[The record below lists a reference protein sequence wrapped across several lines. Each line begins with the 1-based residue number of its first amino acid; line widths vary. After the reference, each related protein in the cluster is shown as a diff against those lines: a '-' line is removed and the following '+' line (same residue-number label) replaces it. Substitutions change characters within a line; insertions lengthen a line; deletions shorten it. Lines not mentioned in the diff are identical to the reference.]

1 MFKAK
6 YPEIHSK
13 KNIQRYDQN
22 EISMDM
28 FKEKIY
34 RENYVES
41 KISKDMFKAKYP
53 EICSKRNIQ
62 RYYVQS
68 GIFRSRFQREISIG
82 N

>member
-28 FKEKIY
+28 FKEKY
-34 RENYVES
+34 TE
-41 KISKDMFKAKYP
+41 KIMLKAKYLK
-53 EICSKRNIQ
+53 ICSKRNIQ
-62 RYYVQS
+62 RYVQS
-68 GIFRSRFQREISIG
+68 EIFRDNYVESGMFRSRFQREISIG